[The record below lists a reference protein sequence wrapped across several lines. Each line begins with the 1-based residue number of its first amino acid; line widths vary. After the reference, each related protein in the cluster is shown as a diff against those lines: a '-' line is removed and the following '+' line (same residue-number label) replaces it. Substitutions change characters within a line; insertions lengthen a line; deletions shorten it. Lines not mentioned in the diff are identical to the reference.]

1 MTQAYT
7 GPMAEGPR
15 DALSESIHSAS
26 ASAHISH
33 AVIATYA
40 AAAALEVAGVY
51 AVAGGQ
57 PGGIDPDRVPKGVR
71 IVSDGDGLAVELH
84 LVTEWGAAIPRVAGE
99 VDRHVREYLGSMID
113 LEPASVTI
121 VVDDVVTDDR

>member
-1 MTQAYT
+1 MVDA
-7 GPMAEGPR
+7 PR
-15 DALSESIHSAS
+15 EALIESIHSAS

-40 AAAALEVAGVY
+40 AAAALEVPGVH

-71 IVSDGDGLAVELH
+71 ITTDGDGLAVELH
-84 LVTEWGAAIPRVAGE
+84 LVTEWGAAIPQVAGQ

-113 LEPASVTI
+113 IEPASVSI
-121 VVDDVVTDDR
+121 VVDDVVTADR

>member
-1 MTQAYT
+1 
-7 GPMAEGPR
+7 MADAPR
-15 DALSESIHSAS
+15 ETPSESIHSAA

-40 AAAALEVAGVY
+40 AAAALEVDGVH

-57 PGGIDPDRVPKGVR
+57 AGGIDPDRVPKGVR
-71 IVSDGDGLAVELH
+71 ISSDGGDIAVELH
-84 LVTEWGAAIPRVAGE
+84 LVTEWGAVIPQVAGR

-113 LEPASVTI
+113 LEPASVAI
-121 VVDDVVTDDR
+121 VVDDVVQIDR

>member
-1 MTQAYT
+1 
-7 GPMAEGPR
+7 MAEGPQE
-15 DALSESIHSAS
+15 ALTESIHSAS

-40 AAAALEVAGVY
+40 AAAALEVGGVY

-121 VVDDVVTDDR
+121 VVDDVVTHDR